1 MSGSNQ
7 YVVLEKFD
15 PSKFSKRKKALH
27 QVGSILKKGDI
38 FTPIEI
44 AEKIPTLRRFYVAK
58 IIAEL
63 EKNGNIEKTEI
74 TSLDEFVSKYETIQ
88 YFAKQLKKTQYV
100 NIKRDGGTQ
109 LNYISTIRMF
119 HRYLKGRKFTYK
131 KTIQTGISS
140 FDIKEDSVMLHG
152 ADHFLKLYQESFHS
166 EVYFVKMIKNYLLD
180 DMHEGKK
187 PSYMKSICSIIKSY
201 FEKNDSK
208 IEFSFDATANHQK
221 SNDEPT
227 MSLEDL
233 LAMLVEGQPSV
244 TEKALVLCKFHR
256 GIDNSTFVD
265 SFNYEAWTQ
274 LVEQFGTE
282 EFERWDEAKCPVL
295 IKLVR
300 VKTQFSHIGFLDVDA
315 IVTLKK
321 YLKYRYQLM
330 GKVMSEGEPLF
341 VTKKRQP
348 MPARQIS
355 RIINRL
361 AKDSGIQR
369 NLKGYK
375 LRTRYEKGSHEL
387 RDLLDSTLDICG
399 VNPFLSE
406 HTLGHKQSSYKKQH
420 ILYPEQQRE
429 EFAKA
434 SSKLNIF
441 SNITTHMKQGGID
454 AETKRIILRVE
465 KYCQNVVDKDTT
477 RKTQQQVFTE
487 MFSKSEKAL
496 IPPSYTN

>member
-7 YVVLEKFD
+7 YIVLEKFD
-15 PSKFSKRKKALH
+15 PLKFSKRKKALH
-27 QVGSILKKGDI
+27 QVGSILKEREI

-44 AEKIPTLRRFYVAK
+44 AKKIPTLRRFYIARV
-58 IIAEL
+58 IAEL
-63 EKNGNIEKTEI
+63 ENNGYVKKTEV
-74 TSLDEFVSKYETIQ
+74 TSLDEFVAKYETVQ

-100 NIKRDGGTQ
+100 NLKREGGTQ
-109 LNYISTIRMF
+109 LNYISIIRMF
-119 HRYLKGRKFTYK
+119 HRYLEGRKFTYK

-140 FDIKEDSVMLHG
+140 FDIKEDTVVLHG
-152 ADHFLKLYQESFHS
+152 ADHFLRLYQESFHS
-166 EVYFVKMIKNYLLD
+166 EVYFIKMIKNYLLD
-180 DMHEGKK
+180 DIHEGKK
-187 PSYMKSICSIIKSY
+187 PSYMKSLCSVIKSY

-221 SNDEPT
+221 SNDEPV

-233 LAMLVEGQPSV
+233 LAMLTEGQPSV
-244 TEKALVLCKFHR
+244 MEKALVLCKFHR

-265 SFNYEAWTQ
+265 SFNYEAWAQ
-274 LVEQFGTE
+274 LVEYFGTE
-282 EFERWDEAKCPVL
+282 EFERWDESRCPVL

-300 VKTQFSHIGFLDVDA
+300 VKTQFTHIGFLDVDA
-315 IVTLKK
+315 IVSLKK

-330 GKVMSEGEPLF
+330 GKVMSEGVPLF

-348 MPARQIS
+348 IPARQIS

-361 AKDSGIQR
+361 AKDSGVQR
-369 NLKGYK
+369 SLKGYK
-375 LRTRYEKGSHEL
+375 LRTKFEKGSHEL
-387 RDLLDSTLDICG
+387 RDLLDSTLDVCG

-420 ILYPEQQRE
+420 MLYPEQQRE

-441 SNITTHMKQGGID
+441 SNITHHMKQGGMDEKTKAVVKRLMDYYETNEAQKRQYQKEIWNEEKAID
-454 AETKRIILRVE
+454 APS
-465 KYCQNVVDKDTT
+465 
-477 RKTQQQVFTE
+477 
-487 MFSKSEKAL
+487 FS
-496 IPPSYTN
+496 N